1 MSARHILP
9 AGAVLPPMPGP
20 AAAAPGDEGPAAPAT
35 AGATVP
41 KGANA
46 AASAP
51 TGSRAPPAKPQPRG
65 RRARPAGDPQRPDRF
80 RVLNDFVDSQ
90 MRDVSD
96 AAAKAWFV
104 LYRDTKPD
112 GLVRTGLSD
121 MAKRMGCAVSTAKRA
136 VRELKA
142 RGLVTL
148 VQKGAPG
155 RGPNVYR
162 VHGKTGPGSGRG
174 GDDPGPSCRG
184 IGVSG
189 DPQ

>member
-1 MSARHILP
+1 MSTDHILP

-20 AAAAPGDEGPAAPAT
+20 GAATPGDEAT
-35 AGATVP
+35 AALATTGVTVP
-41 KGANA
+41 KKTVA
-46 AASAP
+46 AASVPGLARDP
-51 TGSRAPPAKPQPRG
+51 TAKPQPRG
-65 RRARPAGDPQRPDRF
+65 RRARPVEAPQHPDRF
-80 RVLNDFVDSQ
+80 RVLNDFVDGQ
-90 MRDVSD
+90 MRDVGD

-121 MAKRMGCAVSTAKRA
+121 MAIRMGCAVSTAKRA
-136 VRELKA
+136 ARELKA

-162 VHGKTGPGSGRG
+162 VHGKPSPGSGRG
-174 GDDPGPSCRG
+174 GDDPGPSCLG

>member
-1 MSARHILP
+1 MSSHHILP

-20 AAAAPGDEGPAAPAT
+20 GAAAPDDESPAARTTTT
-35 AGATVP
+35 AAVP
-41 KGANA
+41 KRAGA

-51 TGSRAPPAKPQPRG
+51 AGLAAPRGKPQPQR
-65 RRARPAGDPQRPDRF
+65 RRARPVDSPQHPSRF
-80 RVLNDFVDSQ
+80 HVLNDFVDGQ

-112 GLVRTGLSD
+112 GLAKTGLSD
-121 MAKRMGCAVSTAKRA
+121 MATRMGCSVSTAKRA
-136 VRELKA
+136 VRELRV
-142 RGLVTL
+142 RGLVTR

-162 VHGKTGPGSGRG
+162 VHGKPVRGSRLG
-174 GDDPGPSCRG
+174 GDDASPSCRT
-184 IGVSG
+184 
-189 DPQ
+189 